1 MVLVMFRPDQQGV
14 LEIVLETVRRVHA
27 QSPGAHLMLVCTRGE
42 TPVEGMH
49 LEEHKKVVEKVSRE
63 VLVGVEEL
71 VKELNE
77 VTKKRETLLLE
88 KRESGARKLCEKL
101 RIEWRG
107 LEGGLATKTKA
118 AMSKLRDRIG
128 QGQKGADEVMSA
140 EEREL
145 RKLGEGVEAVGEDLR
160 RVQDRR
166 GGAKRM
172 TAEGGKVWVVES
184 VNGDGESVRA
194 LKQGL
199 VECLEGLPFMGEA
212 IPQGWQTAKAEVMKE
227 FGERIVVLR
236 EEVESKVDGKGLG
249 VGADGVWE
257 AQRFF
262 QLLGEVK
269 VHRDVLVPNLQRF
282 MDLLKPLAHHRPR
295 EALRKMG
302 AGGATECDEQLVPR
316 FEALASEDQLLVQ
329 DCVGELEDQMVLR
342 EELLPH
348 LFGWKE
354 LKSPE
359 ERAAAVELLEAWQLL
374 GRMPAAGEGRRWVVL
389 LRLVP
394 GKGSAL
400 DALPRTLPDAQSKCV
415 GQYILE
421 WVPPGLFGRLVGWVL
436 RRADGEW
443 EQQRLEGSVLKA
455 VVRGSRLGR
464 GKGADRIRVEERRDG
479 IEVESDN
486 IALLKDAFREVEE
499 LLKGE
504 FPGVNYRTRV
514 VFRHEGEEME
524 AETGTE
530 TIGQI
535 LEAKKWG
542 RKLKVRRAGKDE
554 AKRKEELAVAEE
566 EAKEEEAEVSEES
579 GQRVTMREVLGGV
592 HSGVC
597 VCHRAH
603 DKDTELMTELSWLLE
618 HRSGDMVSDM
628 GGMAREEKEEEE
640 EEKEKEEAKERQR
653 LSRKEE
659 SIRRCKLLVICLSAE
674 SLTQKEGLLELKWAL
689 EEQANGKPLFVVSL
703 DPAITAAEIKKWSS
717 EDGVELKGAD
727 GAAVRVG
734 AETVRVLQK
743 WLEDVQLCLPAPDL
757 VPLQKK
763 MEELRQDRDEKTRKQ
778 AGNWK
783 KEMEGEIE
791 KVQKEI
797 EEAEKQE
804 LVLKQVSELEVL
816 QKKIRGLLQDRDGKR
831 KKYEGMEPWERRE
844 DEAKELKKDIEK
856 VQKEIEE
863 AEQQARPLKQAVQ
876 QKLDAAIKNMLYNI
890 TNPDFRAG
898 ADIEFDGRIVDGSEW
913 FVISFP
919 GIHKKHWDELIKKA
933 GLSTCCVFFP
943 EMHVF
948 FGKHV
953 TDPESGRGVCY
964 CEQLYGGVRP
974 WGCKW
979 FERWVQL
986 LLEGLAQNQ
995 QPIVLKQ
1002 SKNHPLAKHPRR
1014 LGFSQEG
1021 EVAFA
1026 KRYLEQHKPG
1036 VRMMFQDVDRFDG
1049 LGLDAEEVMAGCT
1062 LLADLLRVF
1071 EVYGGKEG
1079 GHCL

>member
-101 RIEWRG
+101 RIEWEE

-145 RKLGEGVEAVGEDLR
+145 RKLGEGVEAVGEALR

-628 GGMAREEKEEEE
+628 GGMAREEKEEDGGAAEIVAE
-640 EEKEKEEAKERQR
+640 GGKHSEVQAAGDLPLGRVPDTEGGPAGAEVGPRGASQRQ
-653 LSRKEE
+653 
-659 SIRRCKLLVICLSAE
+659 A
-674 SLTQKEGLLELKWAL
+674 
-689 EEQANGKPLFVVSL
+689 PLVVSL

-734 AETVRVLQK
+734 AETVQVLQK

-831 KKYEGMEPWERRE
+831 KLE
-844 DEAKELKKDIEK
+844 
-856 VQKEIEE
+856 KEIEE